1 MALLG
6 LANFQSLN
14 FQLSTFGYVE
24 RQTLLRF
31 KAILIEPLF
40 FISARILTFLI
51 ISEILI
57 NICFI

>member
-14 FQLSTFGYVE
+14 FQLSTFGYME

-31 KAILIEPLF
+31 KVSLI
-40 FISARILTFLI
+40 
-51 ISEILI
+51 
-57 NICFI
+57 